1 MKDNK
6 VLFIGNSGDNSAG
19 GKILNYNKTA
29 PATSTWTTINSHKN
43 ERFDHSATIINGT
56 SSQIAIIGGGVAPKT
71 AELYDLDTGV
81 WTDLAPMTTARS
93 LHTSTQL
100 LDGRILVVGGYD
112 GKQSLTSIEIY
123 TPSSNSWATHSKV
136 LNSARAM
143 HTSTLMNN
151 GNVLVVGS
159 YFQTSGTILKTTE
172 IWRP

>member
-1 MKDNK
+1 
-6 VLFIGNSGDNSAG
+6 
-19 GKILNYNKTA
+19 
-29 PATSTWTTINSHKN
+29 
-43 ERFDHSATIINGT
+43 
-56 SSQIAIIGGGVAPKT
+56 
-71 AELYDLDTGV
+71 
-81 WTDLAPMTTARS
+81 MTTARS

-123 TPSSNSWATHSKV
+123 TPSNNSWTVSTNAKV

-143 HTSTLMNN
+143 QTSTLMNN
-151 GNVLVVGS
+151 GSVLIVGS